1 MKPVMSADSSWMMS
15 GAVPPWNWV
24 TSWSCTE
31 SQLPWT
37 YSTWMFGLAAFQSA
51 TIFLVAATVVFW
63 KARLWNFSRHLLGRR
78 PRVTGA
84 VVTVA
89 PTGRERHQCTRRHQG
104 GYCFL
109 HCISSGISNP

>member
-1 MKPVMSADSSWMMS
+1 MMS

-63 KARLWNFSRHLLGRR
+63 KARLWNFSVTFSVPHRQRPSQPELLSLL
-78 PRVTGA
+78 
-84 VVTVA
+84 
-89 PTGRERHQCTRRHQG
+89 PTTRRERHQCARRR
-104 GYCFL
+104 CRAVTAFL
-109 HCISSGISNP
+109 MC

>member
-24 TSWSCTE
+24 TSWSCTL

-37 YSTWMFGLAAFQSA
+37 YSTWMLGLAAFQSA

-63 KARLWNFSRHLLGRR
+63 NARLWNFSVTFSFDDPLEPAELLSLL
-78 PRVTGA
+78 PPHAASVTKALAASNA
-84 VVTVA
+84 VMTFFIA
-89 PTGRERHQCTRRHQG
+89 SP
-104 GYCFL
+104 
-109 HCISSGISNP
+109 